1 LKVIFSNL
9 IGFDG
14 LIFLVAAA
22 EIFIFI
28 KAKAAAETLYKA
40 MHKHVYAPSYQDD
53 INSIQEGVEGLTDL
67 KLSALREK
75 AVSAYTIY
83 MNLTGIF
90 PLLGILGT
98 VISLIG
104 MVGNTTDIEGN
115 FFAALTSTFWGLIF
129 AIVFKF
135 LDAFIS
141 PKLDDGERAAE
152 LFMQRRPSFS
162 SGKRES
168 GRRDSDERRNDRSE
182 RTDRYEKNDRGTR
195 NDESPRRSERRP
207 MKQGASGSKSDGPMG
222 TSAKDGQDEVD
233 GLDFVKRRNRDSWR
247 RHPEMQEAMNVGE
260 PEYEPTAQIPSSS
273 QPKAAANPRF
283 DEPASQTVTQA
294 APVHDDVPLFI
305 DDSIDDGEV
314 HE

>member
-1 LKVIFSNL
+1 MKVIFSNL

-14 LIFLVAAA
+14 LIFIVAAA

-28 KAKAAAETLYKA
+28 RAKAAAEALYKA

-53 INSIQEGVEGLTDL
+53 ISSIHEGMESMTDL
-67 KLSALREK
+67 KLSGLREK

-104 MVGNTTDIEGN
+104 MVGNTSDIEGN

-129 AIVFKF
+129 AIIFKF
-135 LDAFIS
+135 MDAFIS

-152 LFMQRRPSFS
+152 LFMQRRPSFGNGRCREGADDSRRERQAEQKTGRGMS
-162 SGKRES
+162 SGRKTGGAEIGRTENSRAES
-168 GRRDSDERRNDRSE
+168 SRTENGRIESSRVQSGELGKKSGMTGENRRGRGNSEGTGTGKLRSMDSW
-182 RTDRYEKNDRGTR
+182 KNHPDM
-195 NDESPRRSERRP
+195 
-207 MKQGASGSKSDGPMG
+207 MKQDA
-222 TSAKDGQDEVD
+222 
-233 GLDFVKRRNRDSWR
+233 
-247 RHPEMQEAMNVGE
+247 EMNAQAAESSVAGIQEMNM
-260 PEYEPTAQIPSSS
+260 S
-273 QPKAAANPRF
+273 QP
-283 DEPASQTVTQA
+283 
-294 APVHDDVPLFI
+294 DDVPVFV
-305 DDSIDDGEV
+305 DDTIDDGEV